1 MHAAYGSWLDL
12 ILCSCKTD
20 VIWQA
25 RLTYRATQAQIVIL
39 NHSPMNFRKSLF
51 LSILD
56 IWGLIPTYFLTLIP
70 NHPAW
75 RRVKMQ
81 PWGVMGEK
89 LILMWSR
96 DQFSAK
102 REKRFHFSVGL
113 GFGIGLGLGYDS
125 GYWLGLGFG
134 LGSGF
139 GPEIRAQ
146 GLQKWCHVTAHWRV
160 I

>member
-1 MHAAYGSWLDL
+1 
-12 ILCSCKTD
+12 
-20 VIWQA
+20 
-25 RLTYRATQAQIVIL
+25 
-39 NHSPMNFRKSLF
+39 
-51 LSILD
+51 
-56 IWGLIPTYFLTLIP
+56 
-70 NHPAW
+70 
-75 RRVKMQ
+75 
-81 PWGVMGEK
+81 MGEK

-102 REKRFHFSVGL
+102 REKRLHFSVGL

-146 GLQKWCHVTAHWRV
+146 GLQ
-160 I
+160 